1 MDKPDNEQVMAT
13 TWHLSGIF
21 EFCQQRNIS
30 INLILKNTT
39 LNPAFVDEE
48 AELSWSDYTQAIA
61 NLHHLLP
68 DQEFDEACGLRWRLP
83 DNIYWKDL
91 ALILDDPQDLLVE
104 LVGERGD
111 LFYGLPIESKI
122 KENRSGRVKFRLTWT
137 SDQAPTVSY
146 LRLLRAE
153 ISSFASLLGLQNI
166 QVSTEQASLWTDVEI
181 LYSHKTS
188 LLKRLQQPLKR
199 LMSTHRLLQA
209 MQVLRRRARNHRAEQ
224 YRLKALVRKQA
235 LDHSL
240 TQQQLQRYYALVMRD
255 CWYISS
261 QGEFMVSK
269 NSSMNPL
276 QINLE
281 ACNYN
286 LSDLLEKPSRSLF
299 SQFIEQITVRP
310 DQVKSVNLTLNTT
323 ASRLISITLIYLGTD
338 SEIHAQGIIIDTS
351 DQSRLQLKHDKLVSV
366 GQSLSQMNPVGMVIL
381 NQSNRIVWSS
391 DAFHDLAR
399 ANPSELI
406 DQDLISLIPEA
417 LADRE
422 LRHFYYSPEVNVQ
435 ARGIKAKMIMKDSS
449 LREIKISGSS
459 LGQPYSG
466 SKLLLI
472 EDYNAAKNALNESR
486 KLHLELDK
494 SRKMASIGNLLSSV
508 AHDLSNFLVAING
521 YASLAIEE
529 RSPGSKNYADRILHA
544 GQQAN
549 ALTQKLLNYNKLQP
563 QQTTV
568 QDLSL
573 ILENSKPILQ
583 QVTTPDI
590 KLSANY
596 PEDPLY
602 ADVAEDQIQNILL
615 NLIINSRDALLDGGE
630 IKLAAASVF
639 FTPEFCRTETWAR
652 PGRFCEISVTDN
664 GSGITEEILPHV
676 FEPYFSTK
684 TDDQGS
690 GLGLANI
697 RDMVEANEGLIKLS
711 SKPLIGT
718 TVKVFLPQCGVPAK
732 RVSVKR
738 QKSATLDQETLL
750 LIEPDQ
756 RVSQLVQL
764 VLRSVGYTVL
774 TASAGGEGLALY
786 KQHQDKIDLLLTELV
801 LPTLPGQKLIDQVQ
815 VYNPNQKILICSA
828 HLHFPKHASFIS
840 EKHLPT
846 LSKPYQL
853 EELRHAVATT
863 LIATDM
869 KAISKGL

>member
-486 KLHLELDK
+486 KLNLELDK